1 MKIRVLSVLA
11 AASLAVSTP
20 ALAHH
25 SGAQYDLTK
34 RDMSWTGVLK
44 EFRAV
49 NPHAHI
55 VVEVKDAKGTH
66 DIAFEGQSMSNMYRR
81 GWRPGMLKI
90 GDTITINAAP
100 RKDGADGGFVLSILA
115 ADGQKF

>member
-1 MKIRVLSVLA
+1 MKTRFLSVLA
-11 AASLAVSTP
+11 VTLLAASTP

-34 RDMSWTGVLK
+34 RDMNWTGVLK
-44 EFRAV
+44 EFRAI

-55 VVEVKDAKGTH
+55 VVEVKDAKGTR

-100 RKDGADGGFVLSILA
+100 RKDGADGGFVLSITD